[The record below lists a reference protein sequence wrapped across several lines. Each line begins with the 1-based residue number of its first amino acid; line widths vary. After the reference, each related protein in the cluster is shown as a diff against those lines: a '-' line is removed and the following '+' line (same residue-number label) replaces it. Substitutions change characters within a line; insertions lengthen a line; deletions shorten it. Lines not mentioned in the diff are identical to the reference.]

1 MSVSIDTLKHK
12 GSGLIRIVCGAYFPR
27 TDEGPRRIKYQARLR
42 RATRTVVK
50 NVRNYWEHKSFRFR
64 FERFGDV
71 WTLVMLPGYVFTT
84 DGKSDLLEGK
94 VVNRLSTKRE
104 GRDYNQV
111 VHNDLVFWTWV
122 LSEGKHNIFALNTDS
137 IETQTDMIPPDKIH
151 KRNGN
156 QIRIR
161 ANLSATVARDFAS

>member
-1 MSVSIDTLKHK
+1 M
-12 GSGLIRIVCGAYFPR
+12 
-27 TDEGPRRIKYQARLR
+27 R

-50 NVRNYWEHKSFRFR
+50 KIRNYWEHKSFRFR

-137 IETQTDMIPPDKIH
+137 FVRRKYRGHIWALCI
-151 KRNGN
+151 GN
-156 QIRIR
+156 PT
-161 ANLSATVARDFAS
+161 LSEIFEREVGYF

>member
-1 MSVSIDTLKHK
+1 
-12 GSGLIRIVCGAYFPR
+12 
-27 TDEGPRRIKYQARLR
+27 
-42 RATRTVVK
+42 
-50 NVRNYWEHKSFRFR
+50 
-64 FERFGDV
+64 
-71 WTLVMLPGYVFTT
+71 MLPGYVFTT

-104 GRDYNQV
+104 GRDYNNV

-122 LSEGKHNIFALNTDS
+122 LSGGKHSVFVLNTDS
-137 IETQTDMIPPDKIH
+137 IDTQTDMIPPDKIR

-161 ANLSATVARDFAS
+161 ANLSATVARDFGDDARGIKRIEKLEENRLAQLESEVSQAVSQLEEMEDVD